1 MHLNQIPTQ
10 FVEGEVTAL
19 ETRLAEQQ
27 AVDVMPEE
35 PRPTPVANFFA
46 NIPQPMIWL
55 GAMVLGLMLLG
66 GRRRT

>member
-1 MHLNQIPTQ
+1 MHLEQIPVQ
-10 FVEGEVTAL
+10 FVTGETTAI
-19 ETRLAEQQ
+19 ETRIAEQH

-35 PRPTPVANFFA
+35 PRPTPVANWFA